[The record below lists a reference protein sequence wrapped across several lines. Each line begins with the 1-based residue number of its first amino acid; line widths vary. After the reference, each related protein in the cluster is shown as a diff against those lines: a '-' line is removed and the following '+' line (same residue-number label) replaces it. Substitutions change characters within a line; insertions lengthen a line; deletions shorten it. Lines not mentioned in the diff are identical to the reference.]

1 MIKIIIAILL
11 LLALISLASG
21 FVFLMKDG
29 TRSTR
34 LLTSL
39 KYRIGLI
46 VLLIL
51 VVIYGFWSGQLVTHS
66 PWAAIH

>member
-1 MIKIIIAILL
+1 MIKIVIAIIL
-11 LLALISLASG
+11 LLALISLTSG
-21 FVFLMKDG
+21 FFFLIKDG
-29 TRSTR
+29 SKSTR

-46 VLLIL
+46 VLLIA

-66 PWAAIH
+66 PWAGIH

>member
-1 MIKIIIAILL
+1 MIKIVIAIIL
-11 LLALISLASG
+11 LLALISLTSG
-21 FVFLMKDG
+21 FFFLIKDG
-29 TRSTR
+29 AKSTR

-46 VLLIL
+46 VLLI
-51 VVIYGFWSGQLVTHS
+51 VVVSYGFWSGQLTTHS